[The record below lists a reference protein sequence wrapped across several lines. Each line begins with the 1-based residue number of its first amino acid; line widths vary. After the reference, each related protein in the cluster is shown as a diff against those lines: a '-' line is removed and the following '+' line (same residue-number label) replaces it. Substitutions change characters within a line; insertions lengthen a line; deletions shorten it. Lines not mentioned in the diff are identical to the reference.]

1 MVGSMDS
8 PPSTVVGVLGNI
20 RNLKLEDAP
29 PPQVYVPFEH
39 DDNNTASFAIRSSLP
54 EDALVAVV
62 RAAVRS
68 MDPSLAIGDVRTMG
82 DLVSEATAR
91 RRFQTT
97 LLMLFAG
104 AALFLAAVGFYGL
117 MAYTVKQRT
126 GEIGVRMALG
136 ASMPQIRSL
145 IVERG
150 MRLVIAGLVIG
161 FAGAVALT
169 RLLAGFLYGVRPLDP
184 VTMVGVAVVLAGTT
198 LTACTLPANRASRIE
213 PTEAL
218 RSE

>member
-1 MVGSMDS
+1 
-8 PPSTVVGVLGNI
+8 
-20 RNLKLEDAP
+20 
-29 PPQVYVPFEH
+29 
-39 DDNNTASFAIRSSLP
+39 
-54 EDALVAVV
+54 
-62 RAAVRS
+62 
-68 MDPSLAIGDVRTMG
+68 
-82 DLVSEATAR
+82 
-91 RRFQTT
+91 
-97 LLMLFAG
+97 MLFAG

-136 ASMPQIRSL
+136 ASRPQIRSL

>member
-1 MVGSMDS
+1 
-8 PPSTVVGVLGNI
+8 
-20 RNLKLEDAP
+20 
-29 PPQVYVPFEH
+29 
-39 DDNNTASFAIRSSLP
+39 
-54 EDALVAVV
+54 
-62 RAAVRS
+62 
-68 MDPSLAIGDVRTMG
+68 
-82 DLVSEATAR
+82 
-91 RRFQTT
+91 
-97 LLMLFAG
+97 
-104 AALFLAAVGFYGL
+104 
-117 MAYTVKQRT
+117 
-126 GEIGVRMALG
+126 
-136 ASMPQIRSL
+136 
-145 IVERG
+145 